1 MMHQPIGNKLKYL
14 IFLFLFI
21 SLTTFNNL
29 ELKNLNIFKIK
40 EIEIIEVNISP
51 NTKIKKNLEHEL
63 IKFKNKNIFLVDKI
77 NIKSQILKNEWVSE
91 FSVQKK
97 YPSKLIINFDKA
109 NPLANMIIN
118 DQSFLIGSNFRLIKS
133 DVLYKDLPNVFG
145 EPNMND
151 LKKFVKKVELSKINY
166 KLVTDIYYLKS
177 GRWNIKIENKIL
189 IKLPDTEIIHSL
201 NLVNRIL
208 NNKDIVIN
216 NTINLTPKN
225 QIIIN

>member
-1 MMHQPIGNKLKYL
+1 
-14 IFLFLFI
+14 
-21 SLTTFNNL
+21 
-29 ELKNLNIFKIK
+29 
-40 EIEIIEVNISP
+40 
-51 NTKIKKNLEHEL
+51 
-63 IKFKNKNIFLVDKI
+63 
-77 NIKSQILKNEWVSE
+77 
-91 FSVQKK
+91 
-97 YPSKLIINFDKA
+97 
-109 NPLANMIIN
+109 MIIN